1 MTARLVVLAYNEEA
15 GIRMHLESLQR
26 LERADLSVIVVDD
39 GSRDRTAAV
48 ARAMAGPLQIEVV
61 SHPRNLGIAAAFN
74 TGLRHAVSMS
84 GPGDLVITMEGDGTS
99 DVAALPPMIRLL
111 EEGHDVVCASRYRR
125 GGRYEGFPPGR
136 RLFSIGANLTMRW
149 YCRIP
154 AVRDYT
160 IFYRGYRAEILREAL
175 QRYGDRFIEANGFF
189 ANIEILVK
197 LSRLRPLRAA
207 ETPMVYRYGCKR
219 SRSTMRVWR
228 NVAEYVR
235 FIARDMRDPVRP
247 SR

>member
-15 GIRMHLESLQR
+15 GIRTHLESVQR
-26 LERADLSVIVVDD
+26 LGRTDLSVIVVDD
-39 GSRDRTAAV
+39 GSRDGTAA
-48 ARAMAGPLQIEVV
+48 AAQAMAGAVKVEVV

-74 TGLRHAVSMS
+74 TGLRHAVSLS

-99 DVAALPPMIRLL
+99 DVDALPPMIQLL

-125 GGRYEGFPPGR
+125 GGRYEGFPAGR
-136 RLFSIGANLTMRW
+136 RFFSVAANLTMRW

-154 AVRDYT
+154 GVRDYT
-160 IFYRGYRAEILREAL
+160 IFYRGYRAEILREAMH
-175 QRYGDRFIEANGFF
+175 RYGDRFIEADGFF
-189 ANIEILVK
+189 ANIEILLK
-197 LSRLRPLRAA
+197 LSRLGPLRAA
-207 ETPMVYRYGCKR
+207 ETPMVYRYGRKR

-228 NVAEYVR
+228 NVAEYAR
-235 FIARDMRDPVRP
+235 FIARDVRDPRRP